1 MPRLVAAVYVQDPA
15 SHEELILLP
24 GEEPPPEL
32 ARLITNPEAWD
43 GPPRRR
49 VAEETADVEEVEV
62 VETET
67 TVSES
72 AAVAGGESKKPSP
85 RRGRSSATS

>member
-1 MPRLVAAVYVQDPA
+1 MPRLVAAVYVQDPF

-43 GPPRRR
+43 VFPGGRA
-49 VAEETADVEEVEV
+49 AEETVAVEEVEV

-67 TVSES
+67 VVSES
-72 AAVAGGESKKPSP
+72 AAVVGGEPKKPSP